1 LHVIIN
7 AAMTLD
13 GKIATV
19 IGDSKM
25 SSMQDLV
32 RVHNLRASV
41 DAIIVGIST
50 VLADNP
56 RLTAR
61 FVKVKQKKHP
71 SRIIVDSTAR
81 IPLDSRILRS
91 ASRIETIVVVTK
103 RADPDKILK
112 IKKSGAS
119 VLIAGLRRVDLKET
133 FVFLEKAGYKK
144 ILVEGG
150 GSLNWSLLRIGVIDE
165 LIITISPRIVGGVR
179 ATTLVE
185 GKGFERISEGI
196 KLELVKVAKQENG
209 EVVLSYKL

>member
-1 LHVIIN
+1 MHVIIN

-71 SRIIVDSTAR
+71 SRIIVDR
-81 IPLDSRILRS
+81 YCKDSFKLKNF
-91 ASRIETIVVVTK
+91 TIC
-103 RADPDKILK
+103 
-112 IKKSGAS
+112 
-119 VLIAGLRRVDLKET
+119 
-133 FVFLEKAGYKK
+133 F
-144 ILVEGG
+144 
-150 GSLNWSLLRIGVIDE
+150 
-165 LIITISPRIVGGVR
+165 
-179 ATTLVE
+179 
-185 GKGFERISEGI
+185 
-196 KLELVKVAKQENG
+196 
-209 EVVLSYKL
+209 

>member
-1 LHVIIN
+1 VIIN

-25 SSMQDLV
+25 SSMQDLI
-32 RVHNLRASV
+32 RVHSLRASV

-144 ILVEGG
+144 ILVEGDDAFVTYKCVAKG
-150 GSLNWSLLRIGVIDE
+150 GKSFRNSE
-165 LIITISPRIVGGVR
+165 FF
-179 ATTLVE
+179 
-185 GKGFERISEGI
+185 GFENDKIKRIDVYFGATYQDGAF
-196 KLELVKVAKQENG
+196 VKQP
-209 EVVLSYKL
+209 S